1 MEVGE
6 KHVIYS
12 SPYKH
17 MMMMIMM
24 MIKMIVTNHRL
35 SSSMMMMM
43 MMVMVM
49 MIDGDICCVGAVG
62 ESGEPAW
69 NIAYECRNKVR
80 SGCMTFQLHAI
91 VGCMMISSI
100 YLHIYNIYSY
110 IHLSIHISIYSSIY
124 LFIYPFI
131 HLSIRAS
138 GISY

>member
-6 KHVIYS
+6 KHVIFS
-12 SPYKH
+12 SLYKH
-17 MMMMIMM
+17 MMMMMIMMIQM

-35 SSSMMMMM
+35 SSSMMM
-43 MMVMVM
+43 V
-49 MIDGDICCVGAVG
+49 IDDDICCVGAVG

-100 YLHIYNIYSY
+100 YLPIYNIYASLY
-110 IHLSIHISIYSSIY
+110 LSMHPIIY
-124 LFIYPFI
+124 LCTSM
-131 HLSIRAS
+131 H
-138 GISY
+138 